1 MSTDTLV
8 STSSTQHTTST
19 ATAKPSPKIIVR
31 DYAYTPV
38 KVYEIIPQTQSP
50 LAPSSST
57 SSSSTDSSKLLT
69 PTTKE
74 IPVIGLAREGEDVVV
89 CESPECSDDED
100 GIVWMN
106 NEGSNKGHT

>member
-8 STSSTQHTTST
+8 STSSTQPPTST
-19 ATAKPSPKIIVR
+19 ATAEPSSKIIVR

-38 KVYEIIPQTQSP
+38 KVYEIIPGKQSP
-50 LAPSSST
+50 LLPSPSS

-74 IPVIGLAREGEDVVV
+74 IPMIGLARQGENVVV

-100 GIVWMN
+100 GMVWMN
-106 NEGSNKGHT
+106 KEGSGKEHT

>member
-8 STSSTQHTTST
+8 STSSTQPPTST

-38 KVYEIIPQTQSP
+38 KVYEIIPQSP
-50 LAPSSST
+50 LSPSPSS

-74 IPVIGLAREGEDVVV
+74 IPVIGLARHWEDVVV

-100 GIVWMN
+100 GMVWKN
-106 NEGSNKGHT
+106 NEGSGKEHT